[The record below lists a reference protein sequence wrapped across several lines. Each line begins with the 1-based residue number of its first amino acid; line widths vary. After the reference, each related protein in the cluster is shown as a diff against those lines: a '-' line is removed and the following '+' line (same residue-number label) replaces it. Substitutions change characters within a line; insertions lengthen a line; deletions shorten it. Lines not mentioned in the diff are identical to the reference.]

1 MVSFL
6 VNSGMQTTIIV
17 VSGFLAIGLLVKNS
31 IDNLKQQNKAHQAIL
46 QKIELE
52 KASLKQ
58 HENWYHAY
66 ISRPPYPASVLI
78 TLSYAQ
84 MRK

>member
-1 MVSFL
+1 
-6 VNSGMQTTIIV
+6 MQTTIIV

-58 HENWYHAY
+58 HEN
-66 ISRPPYPASVLI
+66 
-78 TLSYAQ
+78 
-84 MRK
+84 